1 MFKKQPTVELEI
13 ITEDFKR
20 WIKELNKN
28 RIRIITYFFYFDSI
42 SSLCTLQ

>member
-13 ITEDFKR
+13 TTEDFKR

-28 RIRIITYFFYFDSI
+28 RIRIITYFDSI